1 MSDMKKRAVQ
11 RIHLQSI
18 AVNYSFNLHNM
29 QNYLQASAHF
39 IVRQCRSVISSVT
52 CSNKYLNVPPAM
64 MT

>member
-1 MSDMKKRAVQ
+1 MSDIKKKAVQ

-29 QNYLQASAHF
+29 ENYLQAHF